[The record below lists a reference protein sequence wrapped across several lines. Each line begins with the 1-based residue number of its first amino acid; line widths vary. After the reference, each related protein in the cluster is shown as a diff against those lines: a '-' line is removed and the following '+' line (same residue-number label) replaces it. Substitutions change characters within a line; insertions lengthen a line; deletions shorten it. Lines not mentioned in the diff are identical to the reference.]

1 MDKLKPC
8 PFCGSEALLE
18 DLGSY
23 EKCGR
28 YFVRCSKC
36 GIAQDNLWSTKK
48 TAIIRWNRR
57 VKNEDSSHKL

>member
-23 EKCGR
+23 GEGGR

-36 GIAQDNLWSTKK
+36 EIVQDKLWRTKK
-48 TAIIRWNRR
+48 TAIKRWNRR
-57 VKNEDSSHKL
+57 VKRYTYKNTS